1 MSRKAE
7 VAGPVARTTDAGTG
21 HLARPYARVH
31 LARPVLQSFTY
42 RVPAELSDRAR
53 PGARVVVPFGRRRE
67 TGVIERRTAEPGG
80 DAARIRE
87 IHDVLDETPAL
98 EPRLLEVCRWVADYY
113 VAPAGLVYRAALPPG
128 MLGSPGGGGG
138 ELRRQ
143 VIRLTREL
151 PTLMERDEAFG
162 RARRQREA
170 YEVLESMGGRAEVA
184 HMERRLGFGRGVLA
198 GLVDR
203 GLAAIEEEAVDR
215 DPFADEPVPT
225 AEPVTPNA
233 DQERAL
239 VELLRRFDLP
249 EPGVVVLRGVTGS
262 GKTEVYLRL
271 IRSALDR
278 GRTALFL
285 VPEIA
290 LTPQTVDR
298 VRAAFGDL
306 VAVLHSGLSDGER
319 HDAWVALRE
328 GRRRVA
334 VGTRSA
340 VFAPLPDL
348 GVIVVDEEHDGS
360 YKQGETPRYHARS
373 VAAMRARLEGA
384 LCVLGS
390 ATPSLESWAN
400 AESGAWG
407 LIELPR
413 RATPHPLPAVDLVDL
428 REEEGPPPRILSAR
442 LHEALADRLARGEQA
457 ILLLNRRG
465 HSTWVGCPDCG
476 WVGACRSCNVSLTW
490 HRRRDRLVCHHCGY
504 EEPARDRCPD
514 CGSGTL
520 ALTGVGT
527 EQVERVLG
535 EEFPAARIARM
546 DVDTTGEKWAHRKIL
561 DAVRRREVDIL
572 LGTQMI
578 AKGLD
583 LPGITL
589 VGVIDADVGLNLPDF
604 RASERTFQLLAQVAG
619 RAGRGTA
626 PGEVL
631 VQTARPTHFALRTA
645 LDHDYLAFARH
656 ETEDRAGPGYPP
668 ARRLANVVLS
678 GATET
683 GVAKA
688 AEELADWLEG
698 LLSERGLTGTDL
710 LGPAPC
716 PIDRLRDRWR
726 WHLLLKSDDAAELG
740 AVLRYLARRGP
751 VPSGIRLEIDRDP
764 EHLL

>member
-1 MSRKAE
+1 MPRKGQEATGGRAAGAE
-7 VAGPVARTTDAGTG
+7 PGLGG
-21 HLARPYARVH
+21 RPYARVH
-31 LARPVLQSFTY
+31 LARPVLQAFTY
-42 RVPAELSDRAR
+42 RVPPELSDLAR
-53 PGARVVVPFGRRRE
+53 PGSRVAVPFGRRRE
-67 TGVIERRTAEPGG
+67 IGVIEERVAEPGSG
-80 DAARIRE
+80 AARIRE
-87 IHDVLDETPAL
+87 IHEVLDEAPVLDPRML
-98 EPRLLEVCRWVADYY
+98 EICRWVADYY
-113 VAPAGLVYRAALPPG
+113 VAPRGLVYRAALPPG
-128 MLGSPGGGGG
+128 MLGSAGGGGG

-151 PTLMERDEAFG
+151 PTLLERDEAFG

-203 GLAAIEEEAVDR
+203 GLAAIVEESVDR
-215 DPFADEPVPT
+215 DPFADDPVTTP
-225 AEPVTPNA
+225 EPVTPNA

-239 VELLRRFDLP
+239 ADLLGRLELP

-262 GKTEVYLRL
+262 GKTEVYLRI
-271 IRSALDR
+271 IRAALDR

-290 LTPQTVDR
+290 LTPQTVER
-298 VRAAFGDL
+298 VRSAFGNL

-340 VFAPLPDL
+340 VFAPMPDL

-400 AESGAWG
+400 AESGSWG
-407 LIELPR
+407 RLELPR

-442 LHEALADRLARGEQA
+442 LREALADRLAREEQA
-457 ILLLNRRG
+457 IVLLNRRG
-465 HSTWVGCPDCG
+465 HSTWVGCPACG
-476 WVGACRSCNVSLTW
+476 WVAACRSCNVSLTW
-490 HRRRDRLVCHHCGY
+490 HRRRDRLVCHHCGF
-504 EEPARDRCPD
+504 EEPGPDRCPD
-514 CGSGTL
+514 CRAETL
-520 ALTGVGT
+520 AFTGVGT

-546 DVDTTGEKWAHRKIL
+546 DVDTTGEKWAHRRIL
-561 DAVRRREVDIL
+561 DAVRRGEVDVL

-619 RAGRGTA
+619 RAGRGTV

-645 LDHDYLAFARH
+645 LSHDYPSFASR
-656 ETEDRAGPGYPP
+656 EMEDREGPGYPP
-668 ARRLANVVLS
+668 ARWLANVVVS
-678 GATET
+678 GTSET
-683 GVAKA
+683 AVAEA
-688 AEELADWLEG
+688 AEALAEWLEG
-698 LLSERGLTGTDL
+698 LLEGRKLGRTDM

-716 PIDRLRDRWR
+716 PIDRLRGRWR
-726 WHLLLKSDDAAELG
+726 WHLLLKSDDAGELG
-740 AVLRYLARRGP
+740 AVLRYLARRDP